1 MLQPGCF
8 PEHTSQHL
16 LCKIQ
21 GTAPANLPWSGAEVT
36 PPHVPIA
43 ACTNIHWDFQ
53 PGTVFFSTRYQVGN
67 FLKSLQFLYS
77 GAPSLR
83 LLQSLSL
90 FPSSFLIALNIL
102 PHAPQAPP
110 APWPVLQQQ
119 CSLLV
124 LPQNLQQ
131 QNISF
136 PPLWANKCRRQPRF
150 CHRQTN
156 FDWHC
161 QNADSVVHKS
171 CVWPVEA

>member
-1 MLQPGCF
+1 M
-8 PEHTSQHL
+8 
-16 LCKIQ
+16 
-21 GTAPANLPWSGAEVT
+21 T

-53 PGTVFFSTRYQVGN
+53 PGTGFFFHQVPSGRLFKISSILILRCSLTEAFTIPVSFPF
-67 FLKSLQFLYS
+67 FLPHCPK
-77 GAPSLR
+77 
-83 LLQSLSL
+83 
-90 FPSSFLIALNIL
+90 
-102 PHAPQAPP
+102 HAPQAPP